1 MIKESLL
8 KCSCISCKRRIEHL
22 IESHYGCVPFSLSEN
37 NLEKCLA
44 FLGMPSKKDIEFS
57 KKKYQDNPQTEAYDR
72 KVRGENWKKAKSVGL
87 VSGRTSP
94 NSLIRKGYKI

>member
-8 KCSCISCKRRIEHL
+8 KRRIEHL
-22 IESHYGCVPFSLSEN
+22 IESHFCYSVPFSLSEN

>member
-1 MIKESLL
+1 MRLREIERLQ
-8 KCSCISCKRRIEHL
+8 KRRIEHL
-22 IESHYGCVPFSLSEN
+22 ISLHYSSTFDILSEN
-37 NLEKCLA
+37 DLEKCLT
-44 FLGMPSKKDIEFS
+44 FVGMPSKKDIEFS

-72 KVRGENWKKAKSVGL
+72 RVRGKNWKKAKSVGL